1 MRNFPKNI
9 NTRQD
14 VINLLSLYPEETKAY
29 LKRCIDGYKNF
40 IPVSEHENRDECIK
54 DETHDYIETES
65 NGAVKYIQRE
75 FKVVPGN
82 DLDRLGITIEEAKQ
96 LLLNN

>member
-1 MRNFPKNI
+1 MRNFPKHI

-29 LKRCIDGYKNF
+29 LKRCIEGYKNF
-40 IPVSEHENRDECIK
+40 IPVSEHKSQKECIK
-54 DETHDYIETES
+54 DENHDYIQTES
-65 NGAVKYIQRE
+65 DGAVKYIQRE
-75 FKVVPGN
+75 FKIVPGN
-82 DLDRLGITIEEAKQ
+82 DLDRLGITIEDAKY